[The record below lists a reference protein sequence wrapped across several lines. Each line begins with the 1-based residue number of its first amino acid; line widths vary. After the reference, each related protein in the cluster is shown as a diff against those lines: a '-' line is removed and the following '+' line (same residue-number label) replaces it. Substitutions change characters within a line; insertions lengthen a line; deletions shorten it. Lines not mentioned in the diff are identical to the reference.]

1 MHNWICN
8 DSEMFQDITS
18 SEDIYKVHSQQL
30 PVKAL
35 GMLWKLQPNYFFF
48 KIGITIKDSY
58 SQREVLSETAKI
70 NDSVGLIGPIVTKA
84 RIFMKN
90 LRQLKVEFNEHLL
103 SNSLQEWKQFLLKL
117 TEIYGIA
124 IS

>member
-48 KIGITIKDSY
+48 KINITIKDTY
-58 SQREVLSETAKI
+58 SQREVLSE
-70 NDSVGLIGPIVTKA
+70 
-84 RIFMKN
+84 
-90 LRQLKVEFNEHLL
+90 
-103 SNSLQEWKQFLLKL
+103 
-117 TEIYGIA
+117 IA
-124 IS
+124 NNQ